1 MKHHGHSKA
10 VTLLCLGMFA
20 AAAATAHAQSNPTV
34 RVGNGELMGITQGG
48 VHQYRGIPYAQPPV
62 GALRWV
68 APQPI
73 AGWSGQRDATTFGA
87 ACPQTPAPFA
97 DTSGNSEDCLSL
109 NVYVPTGVAT
119 GPRPVLMWI
128 HGSGTVLGSGRQ
140 YDASQLAQ
148 ALQAVVV
155 TMNYRLG
162 ALGWLWTS
170 GMQSEGKGHNFALQ
184 DQQAAMRWVQQ
195 HIASFNGDPRRV
207 TLSGESIGATSVS
220 LHLVSPAAAGL
231 FQRAIM
237 VSGVEPPG
245 LPTAAKAIEKGDAFA
260 GRLNCPAGPSQMHCL
275 RAKPVADILKVSPT
289 YADIG
294 KEGIYWRSF
303 VDGQVVAG
311 DVLPL
316 LSDGKFNRVP
326 VMVGATRDEG
336 RGFTTLSFHL
346 DGTAMTQDEYVEATG
361 KWINPSAQPL
371 LTGLLYRSASL
382 GGPALAFSQ
391 VVTDTF
397 ACLNSELSRKS
408 ASHVPV
414 YLYEFADRSVAEFVP
429 DPFMDSGAYHGSD
442 VPFLFRTPLGDT
454 SLEFPMTQAQVV
466 LSDQM
471 RRYWKR
477 FVETGNPNAAS
488 SSADPAWPKFSA
500 LSRPVMTWVPDG
512 SHLQEWGAF
521 QRAHQCSIWSLLYS
535 LQPLLPN

>member
-1 MKHHGHSKA
+1 MTQPRYAKSFMTCCLA
-10 VTLLCLGMFA
+10 VAGA
-20 AAAATAHAQSNPTV
+20 VHAQGAPIIQ
-34 RVGNGELMGITQGG
+34 VGNGELIGIAQGG

-68 APQPI
+68 SPQPI
-73 AGWSGQRDATTFGA
+73 TGWSGQRDATTFGA
-87 ACPQTPAPFA
+87 ACPQVPAPFA
-97 DTSGNSEDCLSL
+97 DTSGNSEDCLTL
-109 NVYVPTGVAT
+109 NVYVPSEAVSA
-119 GPRPVLMWI
+119 PLPVLVWI

-170 GMQSEGKGHNFALQ
+170 GMQSEGKGQNFALQ
-184 DQQAAMRWVQQ
+184 DQQAALRWVQQ

-220 LHLVSPAAAGL
+220 LHLVSPAATGL

-245 LPTAAKAIEKGDAFA
+245 LPTAAKAIEHGDAFA
-260 GRLNCPAGPSQMHCL
+260 KRLNCPAGPAQMSCL
-275 RAKPVADILKVSPT
+275 RSKPVSEILKVSPT

-294 KEGIYWRSF
+294 KEGIFWRSF
-303 VDGQVVAG
+303 VDGRVVAG
-311 DVLPL
+311 DVLTL
-316 LSDGKFNRVP
+316 VGKGKFNQVP
-326 VMVGATRDEG
+326 VMLGATRDEG

-346 DGTAMTQDEYVEATG
+346 DGTPMTQAEYVDATA
-361 KWINPSAQPL
+361 KWISPSAQPL
-371 LTGLLYRSASL
+371 LTGLLYRGASL

-408 ASHVPV
+408 ASLVPV

-442 VPFLFRTPLGDT
+442 IPFLFRTPLGDT
-454 SLEFPMTQAQVV
+454 SLAFPMTSTQER

-477 FVETGNPNAAS
+477 FVETGNPNAS
-488 SSADPAWPKFSA
+488 SSVVDPVWPRFSA
-500 LSRPVMTWVPDG
+500 WTRPVMTWVPEG

-521 QRAHQCSIWSLLYS
+521 QRAHQCSTWSLLYS
-535 LQPLLPN
+535 LQPLLPE